1 MEPKDAGPGVGA
13 LPWRAMMTAP
23 ARLRRGRDRTGS
35 MPPIDDG
42 AARRE
47 VGAKIL
53 YDLRERVKEL
63 TALHGTARVLQDDLR
78 PIGELLGEAVALI
91 PPAWQYPEIACA
103 RIVFDESEMCSA
115 SFAVSPWRQSA
126 EFRTASG
133 KAGRID
139 VFYADSAPDSAEGP
153 FLAEERNLINSLAE
167 MLRSFLER
175 RETQRAL
182 QAAHAELERRVAER
196 TVELVSVNRE
206 LQDEITERKRKE
218 ERIGFYRERLRS
230 LAAELSL
237 AEEAER
243 RTIAS
248 DLHDHIGQAL
258 TTLKMKVVEIQR
270 SMAFSGYEQTLEEM
284 RTLLD
289 QTIRTTR
296 SLTVEISPPVLYELG
311 LVPAIQWLGD
321 QFKRKHGLAI
331 DVHADDTGEQADEVV
346 RITVFKAVREFLV
359 NTVKHGCAHRVS
371 VDVRPS
377 AGQLVVRYRDDGVG
391 FDPRAVEGL
400 GVRTDAFGLFNVRER
415 CEYLGGRVDFES
427 QPGQGVDFRLELPLK
442 VQLPR
447 EGAHAGA
454 HRHR

>member
-1 MEPKDAGPGVGA
+1 
-13 LPWRAMMTAP
+13 
-23 ARLRRGRDRTGS
+23 

-42 AARRE
+42 VGRRE
-47 VGAKIL
+47 AGAKIL
-53 YDLRERVKEL
+53 HDLRERVKEL
-63 TALHGTARVLQDDLR
+63 TALHGTARILQNDLR
-78 PIGELLGEAVALI
+78 EIGELLDEVVALI
-91 PPAWQYPEIACA
+91 PPAWQYPEITCA
-103 RIVFDESEMCSA
+103 RIVFDESEVCSA
-115 SFAVSPWRQSA
+115 FFATSPWRQSA

-139 VFYADSAPDSAEGP
+139 VFYTESAPESAEGP

-182 QAAHAELERRVAER
+182 QAAHAGLERRVDER
-196 TVELVSVNRE
+196 TAELVSVNRE
-206 LQDEITERKRKE
+206 LQEEIGERKRKE

-243 RTIAS
+243 RAIAS

-258 TTLKMKVVEIQR
+258 TTLKMKVLEIQR

-284 RTLLD
+284 RALLD

-321 QFKRKHGLAI
+321 QFKRKHGLAVEVRAG
-331 DVHADDTGEQADEVV
+331 DVGEQADEVV

-359 NTVKHGCAHRVS
+359 NTVKHARAHGVTVEVTS
-371 VDVRPS
+371 S
-377 AGQLVVRYRDDGVG
+377 GGQLIVRYRDDGVG
-391 FDPRAVEGL
+391 FDPAVVEGL
-400 GVRTDAFGLFNVRER
+400 GTRTDAFGLFNVRER
-415 CEYLGGRVDFES
+415 CEYLGGRVGFES
-427 QPGQGVDFRLELPLK
+427 HPGGGVDFLLELPLK
-442 VQLPR
+442 VQLQR
-447 EGAHAGA
+447 ESVHAGA

>member
-1 MEPKDAGPGVGA
+1 MPLTKDEAA
-13 LPWRAMMTAP
+13 ESSSRAK
-23 ARLRRGRDRTGS
+23 
-35 MPPIDDG
+35 
-42 AARRE
+42 
-47 VGAKIL
+47 VL

-63 TALHGTARVLQDDLR
+63 TALHGTARVLQDDSR
-78 PIGELLGEAVALI
+78 PIGERLEAAVALI

-103 RIVFDESEMCSA
+103 RIAFDGREVRSS

-133 KAGRID
+133 KTGRID
-139 VFYADSAPDSAEGP
+139 VFYAERAPESAEGP

-175 RETQRAL
+175 RETQLAL
-182 QAAHAELERRVAER
+182 QAAHVELERRVGER
-196 TVELVSVNRE
+196 TAELMSVNRE
-206 LQDEITERKRKE
+206 LQEEIGERKRKE

-258 TTLKMKVVEIQR
+258 TTLKMKVLEIQR

-289 QTIRTTR
+289 QTIHTTR

-321 QFKRKHGLAI
+321 QFGAKHGLAV
-331 DVHADDTGEQADEVV
+331 DVRAGDAAEQADEVV

-359 NTVKHGCAHRVS
+359 NTVKHARARRVT
-371 VDVRPS
+371 VDVTADGGRLS
-377 AGQLVVRYRDDGVG
+377 VRYRDDGIG
-391 FDPRAVEGL
+391 FDPAAVEGL
-400 GVRTDAFGLFNVRER
+400 GTRTDAFGLFNVRER
-415 CEYLGGRVDFES
+415 CEYLGGRVGFES
-427 QPGQGVDFRLELPLK
+427 HPGKGVDFLLELPLK
-442 VQLPR
+442 VQLRR
-447 EGAHAGA
+447 EGGHART

>member
-1 MEPKDAGPGVGA
+1 M
-13 LPWRAMMTAP
+13 L
-23 ARLRRGRDRTGS
+23 
-35 MPPIDDG
+35 PIDDG
-42 AARRE
+42 AGRRE
-47 VGAKIL
+47 PGAKVL
-53 YDLRERVKEL
+53 HDLRERVKEL
-63 TALHGTARVLQDDLR
+63 TALHGTARILQDDR
-78 PIGELLGEAVALI
+78 QPVGELLGEVVALI
-91 PPAWQYPEIACA
+91 PPAWQYPEITCA
-103 RIVFDESEMCSA
+103 RIVFDDHEVCSA
-115 SFAVSPWRQSA
+115 SFAASPWRQSA
-126 EFRTASG
+126 EFQITSG
-133 KAGRID
+133 TAGRID
-139 VFYADSAPDSAEGP
+139 VFYAESAPESAEGP

-182 QAAHAELERRVAER
+182 QAAHAELERRVEER
-196 TVELVSVNRE
+196 TAQLVSVNRE
-206 LQDEITERKRKE
+206 LQEEIAERKWKE

-321 QFKRKHGLAI
+321 QFNRKHGLAV
-331 DVHADDTGEQADEVV
+331 DVRASDRGEPADDVV
-346 RITVFKAVREFLV
+346 QITAFKAVREFLV
-359 NTVKHGCAHRVS
+359 NTVKHAGARRVT
-371 VDVRPS
+371 VDVS
-377 AGQLVVRYRDDGVG
+377 SNNGQLLVRYRDDGIG
-391 FDPRAVEGL
+391 FDPAAVEGM
-400 GVRTDAFGLFNVRER
+400 GTRTDAFGLFNVRER
-415 CEYLGGRVDFES
+415 CEYLGGRVGFES
-427 QPGQGVDFRLELPLK
+427 YPGSGVDFRLELPLK
-442 VQLPR
+442 VQLQR
-447 EGAHAGA
+447 ETEHAGA

>member
-1 MEPKDAGPGVGA
+1 
-13 LPWRAMMTAP
+13 MMAAP
-23 ARLRRGRDRTGS
+23 ARSLHGWDQTGS
-35 MPPIDDG
+35 MPPIDDV
-42 AARRE
+42 AAGRE
-47 VGAKIL
+47 AGAKIL
-53 YDLRERVKEL
+53 HDLRERVKEL
-63 TALHGTARVLQDDLR
+63 TALHGTARILQDDRR
-78 PIGELLGEAVALI
+78 PFGELLGEVVALL
-91 PPAWQYPEIACA
+91 PPAYQYPEITCA
-103 RIVFDESEMCSA
+103 RIVFDDHEVRST
-115 SFAVSPWRQSA
+115 SFAASPWRQSA

-133 KAGRID
+133 KAGRIE
-139 VFYADSAPDSAEGP
+139 VFYAEPGPESAEGP

-182 QAAHAELERRVAER
+182 QTAYAELERRVEER
-196 TVELVSVNRE
+196 TAQLMSVNRE
-206 LQDEITERKRKE
+206 LQEEIAERKRNE

-284 RTLLD
+284 RKLLD

-321 QFKRKHGLAI
+321 QFKSKHGLAI
-331 DVHADDTGEQADEVV
+331 DVRAGDGGEQADEIVQ
-346 RITVFKAVREFLV
+346 ITVFKAVREFLV
-359 NTVKHGCAHRVS
+359 NTVKHAGARRVT
-371 VDVRPS
+371 VDVS
-377 AGQLVVRYRDDGVG
+377 SGGDQLLVRYRDDGIG
-391 FDPRAVEGL
+391 FDPAVVEGL
-400 GVRTDAFGLFNVRER
+400 GTRTDAFGLFNVRER
-415 CEYLGGRVDFES
+415 CEYLGGRVGFES
-427 QPGQGVDFRLELPLK
+427 NPGRGVDFRLELPLK
-442 VQLPR
+442 VQLQK
-447 EGAHAGA
+447 ETEHAGA

>member
-1 MEPKDAGPGVGA
+1 
-13 LPWRAMMTAP
+13 
-23 ARLRRGRDRTGS
+23 
-35 MPPIDDG
+35 MPPTKDE
-42 AARRE
+42 AAESSSRGK
-47 VGAKIL
+47 VL
-53 YDLRERVKEL
+53 HDLRERVKEL
-63 TALHGTARVLQDDLR
+63 TALHGTARVLQDDSR
-78 PIGELLGEAVALI
+78 PIGERLEAAVALI

-103 RIVFDESEMCSA
+103 RIGFDGREVRSS

-133 KAGRID
+133 KTGRID
-139 VFYADSAPDSAEGP
+139 VFYAESAPESAEGP

-175 RETQRAL
+175 RETQLAL
-182 QAAHAELERRVAER
+182 QAAHAELERRVGER
-196 TVELVSVNRE
+196 TAELMSVNRE
-206 LQDEITERKRKE
+206 LQEEIGERKRKE

-243 RTIAS
+243 RAIAS
-248 DLHDHIGQAL
+248 DLHDGIGQAL

-284 RTLLD
+284 RALLD

-321 QFKRKHGLAI
+321 QFGAKNSLAV
-331 DVHADDTGEQADEVV
+331 DVRADDAGEQADEVV
-346 RITVFKAVREFLV
+346 RITVFKAVREFLA
-359 NTVKHGCAHRVS
+359 NTVKHARARRVT
-371 VDVRPS
+371 VDVTSDGGRLS
-377 AGQLVVRYRDDGVG
+377 VRYRDDGIG
-391 FDPRAVEGL
+391 FDPAAVEGL
-400 GVRTDAFGLFNVRER
+400 GTRTDAFGLFNVRER
-415 CEYLGGRVDFES
+415 CEYLGGLVGFES
-427 QPGQGVDFRLELPLK
+427 SPGRGVDFRMELPLK
-442 VQLPR
+442 VQLQR
-447 EGAHAGA
+447 EGGHART

>member
-1 MEPKDAGPGVGA
+1 
-13 LPWRAMMTAP
+13 
-23 ARLRRGRDRTGS
+23 
-35 MPPIDDG
+35 MPPIDDVTAG
-42 AARRE
+42 RE
-47 VGAKIL
+47 AGAKIL
-53 YDLRERVKEL
+53 HDLRERVKEL
-63 TALHGTARVLQDDLR
+63 TALHGTARVLQDDRR
-78 PIGELLGEAVALI
+78 PVCELLGEAVALI
-91 PPAWQYPEIACA
+91 PPAYQYPEITCA
-103 RIVFDESEMCSA
+103 RIVFDEQEVRSTP
-115 SFAVSPWRQSA
+115 FAASPWRQSA

-133 KAGRID
+133 KAGRIE
-139 VFYADSAPDSAEGP
+139 VFYAERAPESAEGP

-182 QAAHAELERRVAER
+182 QAAYAELERRVEER
-196 TVELVSVNRE
+196 TVQLMSVNRK
-206 LQDEITERKRKE
+206 LQEEIAERKRNE

-321 QFKRKHGLAI
+321 QFKSKHGLAV
-331 DVHADDTGEQADEVV
+331 DVRAGDRGEQADEIVQ
-346 RITVFKAVREFLV
+346 ITVFKAVREFLV
-359 NTVKHGCAHRVS
+359 NTVKHAGARRVT
-371 VDVRPS
+371 VDVS
-377 AGQLVVRYRDDGVG
+377 SGGDQLLVRYRDDGIG
-391 FDPRAVEGL
+391 FDPAVVEGL
-400 GVRTDAFGLFNVRER
+400 GTRTDAFGLFNVRER
-415 CEYLGGRVDFES
+415 CEYLGGRVGFES
-427 QPGQGVDFRLELPLK
+427 NPGRGVDFRLELPLK
-442 VQLPR
+442 VQLQR
-447 EGAHAGA
+447 ESEHAGA

>member
-1 MEPKDAGPGVGA
+1 M
-13 LPWRAMMTAP
+13 L
-23 ARLRRGRDRTGS
+23 
-35 MPPIDDG
+35 PIDDG
-42 AARRE
+42 AGRRE
-47 VGAKIL
+47 PGAKVL
-53 YDLRERVKEL
+53 HDLRERVKEL
-63 TALHGTARVLQDDLR
+63 TALHGTARILQDDR
-78 PIGELLGEAVALI
+78 QPVGELLGEVVALI
-91 PPAWQYPEIACA
+91 PPAWQYPEITCA
-103 RIVFDESEMCSA
+103 RIVFDDHEVCSA
-115 SFAVSPWRQSA
+115 SFAASPWRQSA
-126 EFRTASG
+126 EFQITSG
-133 KAGRID
+133 TAGRID
-139 VFYADSAPDSAEGP
+139 VFYAESAPESAEGP

-182 QAAHAELERRVAER
+182 QAAHAELERRVEER
-196 TVELVSVNRE
+196 TAQLVSVNRE
-206 LQDEITERKRKE
+206 LQEEIAERKWKE

-321 QFKRKHGLAI
+321 QFNRKHGLAV
-331 DVHADDTGEQADEVV
+331 DVRASDRGEPADDVV
-346 RITVFKAVREFLV
+346 QITVFKAVREFLV
-359 NTVKHGCAHRVS
+359 NTVKHAGARRVT
-371 VDVRPS
+371 VDVS
-377 AGQLVVRYRDDGVG
+377 SNNGQLLVRYRDDGIG
-391 FDPRAVEGL
+391 FDPAAVEGM
-400 GVRTDAFGLFNVRER
+400 GTRTDAFGLFNVRER
-415 CEYLGGRVDFES
+415 CEYLGGRVGFES
-427 QPGQGVDFRLELPLK
+427 YPGSGVDFRLELPLK
-442 VQLPR
+442 VQLQR
-447 EGAHAGA
+447 ETEHAGA